1 MATEPI
7 SEEVVGSCVD
17 SHGSA
22 IGMPQLCFDWF
33 PNQIFWLVITLVV
46 IFLVLSRVA
55 LPRIA
60 AILAER
66 QGTITNDLAAAE
78 DLKAKAVEAEE
89 AYNKAL
95 ADARAEAQRIA
106 AEARAEIQ
114 ADLDDAIAKADAEIA
129 FYQALVEHSLSIME
143 VHRRKGSLLDFN
155 GVQLAEGPWPKKA
168 YFDALNRARRRDASP
183 IFNYGYT
190 RPRVLSRCRLDVTR
204 RIATD
209 DTNSVVVICAERVGD
224 VGEGVNA
231 ERRSL
236 VARIAE
242 VAVVDDEGV
251 VAIEEDGGLHDGRG

>member
-7 SEEVVGSCVD
+7 AAEAVGKCVD

-129 FYQALVEHSLSIME
+129 A
-143 VHRRKGSLLDFN
+143 KA
-155 GVQLAEGPWPKKA
+155 AESEKA
-168 YFDALNRARRRDASP
+168 
-183 IFNYGYT
+183 
-190 RPRVLSRCRLDVTR
+190 
-204 RIATD
+204 
-209 DTNSVVVICAERVGD
+209 
-224 VGEGVNA
+224 
-231 ERRSL
+231 
-236 VARIAE
+236 IAE
-242 VAVVDDEGV
+242 IRAGALESIQQVANDTAAELVT
-251 VAIEEDGGLHDGRG
+251 ALGGEADVKTISSAVSAQMKG